1 MKKIFT
7 IVLTLALLAAGTT
20 AAFAADLTDE
30 ELIAERHAE
39 MVAEKQEWL
48 ADLVAEGVITQEEAN
63 EMLANMEERYLE
75 NYGVGLGLGAEG
87 DNGFY
92 RGGSDDEDRGQN
104 EDGILQ
110 QNLNEDG
117 VLHQNLNEDGAVGGG
132 MYGQSGNAGQANG
145 NSGNGGFGQ
154 SAGYDGDCVL
164 D

>member
-30 ELIAERHAE
+30 EIIAERHAE

-87 DNGFY
+87 DNRLY

-104 EDGILQ
+104 EDGLLQ
-110 QNLNEDG
+110 KNLNEDG
-117 VLHQNLNEDGAVGGG
+117 VLYQNLNEDGIAGGG
-132 MYGQSGNAGQANG
+132 MYGQSGNAGQSN
-145 NSGNGGFGQ
+145 GNGGFGQ